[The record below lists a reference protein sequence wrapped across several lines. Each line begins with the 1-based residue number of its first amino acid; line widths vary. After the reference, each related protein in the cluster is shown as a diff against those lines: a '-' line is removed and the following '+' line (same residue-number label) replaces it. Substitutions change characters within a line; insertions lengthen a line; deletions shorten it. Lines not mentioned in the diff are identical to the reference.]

1 MIRKNHVEPCNPA
14 KNKVVIKLKTA
25 IIAAIL
31 PTQKPLI
38 MRASFFLFMLTAFIF
53 TSCNYLGGK
62 RVNGN
67 GNITTKEHRTGQF
80 HSVEVSGAIH
90 VYVKQDSAMQPVKVE
105 TDENLQDLVEIYESN
120 GVLYISPEDH
130 FNLNPTRSVT
140 VYVAA
145 SHFKGLTVSGASW
158 IRGENKLISNETF
171 DFGASGAS
179 EIKLEVKAPRINAE
193 VSGASSVILVGETRD
208 LNLEGSGAS
217 HFKCMDLRTENTTVG
232 ISGASSADVFA
243 SVKLEVEASGA
254 SGVKYKGAAAVT
266 QDVSGASNV
275 RKVD

>member
-1 MIRKNHVEPCNPA
+1 MKG
-14 KNKVVIKLKTA
+14 
-25 IIAAIL
+25 
-31 PTQKPLI
+31 
-38 MRASFFLFMLTAFIF
+38 SFLLVMLTAFIF
-53 TSCNYLGGK
+53 SSCHYLGGK
-62 RVNGN
+62 RVRGN

-90 VYVKQDSAMQPVKVE
+90 VYVKQDSVMQPVKVE
-105 TDENLQDLVEIYESN
+105 TDENLQDLVEIFESN

-130 FNLNPTRSVT
+130 FNLDPTRSIT

-145 SHFKGLTVSGASW
+145 PKFRSLAVSGASW
-158 IRGENKLISNETF
+158 IRGENKLTSSETL
-171 DFGASGAS
+171 DLGVSGAS
-179 EIKLEVKAPRINAE
+179 EIKLDVKAPRINAE
-193 VSGASSVILVGETRD
+193 TSGASEITLSGETKD

-217 HFKCMDLRTENTTVG
+217 HFKCMDLLTENTTVG

-243 SVKLEVEASGA
+243 SVKLNVEASGA
-254 SGVKYKGAAAVT
+254 SGVKYRGAASVT